1 MRTLKF
7 RAWDKTS
14 NQMILFDESWLCEE
28 YSSIC
33 WGSSG
38 FPGIGNLPNSYGPLG
53 EDIKNYILMQYTGL
67 KDRCL
72 NDVYEK
78 DILTH
83 DENSNNIN
91 DRGLVIYIDG
101 RNVVEMFG
109 PNKMTYE
116 LYDTIYNSGMTVI
129 GNIYEH
135 PGLLKED

>member
-67 KDRCL
+67 KD
-72 NDVYEK
+72 NNGKEIYEGDVLSFRGQ
-78 DILTH
+78 DILKVCWDKH
-83 DENSNNIN
+83 HACWLGE
-91 DRGLVIYIDG
+91 YITNTSTMRDLFAF
-101 RNVVEMFG
+101 EWD
-109 PNKMTYE
+109 KAE
-116 LYDTIYNSGMTVI
+116 VI
-129 GNIYEH
+129 GNVYEN
-135 PGLLKED
+135 PELVEAK